1 MRGLNYMEKQQI
13 EDKVA
18 ELLTKVNYHDKGEA
32 VDIIQIAK
40 DLGFA
45 VGNAVLTDDDDGFI
59 IVKEGE
65 KEILGIKTD
74 KLIGVN
80 SERPLE
86 WKRFIVAHEIAHY
99 FLHYCSEKNNGMY
112 AHRDHR
118 KGKNEAE
125 NEADYFAACLL
136 MPEKSFI
143 EKFKELKEKDL
154 LLEEIV
160 LLLAKKFVATPR
172 MTERRVEELGLN
184 G

>member
-1 MRGLNYMEKQQI
+1 MRGLDYMEKQQI

-18 ELLTKVNYHDKGEA
+18 ELLKEVEYHDTGEV

-40 DLGFA
+40 NLGFA
-45 VGNAVLTDDDDGFI
+45 VGNAMLTDDEDGFI

-80 SERPLE
+80 SQRTLE
-86 WKRFIVAHEIAHY
+86 WKRFIVAYEIAHY
-99 FLHYCSEKNNGMY
+99 YLHYSSARNNGMY

-118 KGKNEAE
+118 KGKNDVE
-125 NEADYFAACLL
+125 NDADYFAACLL
-136 MPEKSFI
+136 MPKTSFK
-143 EKFKELKEKDL
+143 EKFNELKDKDL
-154 LLEEIV
+154 SLDEII

-172 MTERRVEELGLN
+172 MTERRIGELGLN
-184 G
+184 E